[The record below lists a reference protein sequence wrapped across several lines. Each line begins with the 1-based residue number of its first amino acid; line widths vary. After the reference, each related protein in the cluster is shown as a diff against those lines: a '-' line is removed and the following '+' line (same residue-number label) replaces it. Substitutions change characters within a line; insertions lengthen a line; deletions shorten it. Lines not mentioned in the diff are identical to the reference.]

1 MPRLLVARFAA
12 LISALALVAG
22 CQIENP
28 PSASRDGLA
37 PDPAIPAYA
46 SLPDGVDLDAPFEAL
61 FCPDD
66 PVITLE
72 LALIDRVREQRAV
85 DPGEFDE
92 GTNPYRIRYA
102 VYNLRNADVVER
114 LAAAHHE
121 GVDVQVMMESDQ
133 LDPARDWNWAD
144 EALIDEGFEYADD
157 HRDLDEEG
165 RATAD
170 LIGIVDSGLMHLKVR
185 LFETPAG
192 VTLLS
197 GSMNPGDNAVHN
209 DETLHLINE
218 PALVERYVAAYEA
231 VLADTPLHNEWD
243 EAAAANVLF
252 TPVGSGDEPGQ
263 RILQWLSVEDELILL
278 MVYSLRDISAP
289 GFGDSLVDVVA
300 ERVNAGVPVLA
311 ITDRKQTDGYWDT
324 TEDELRAAGATVW
337 EVTNHTT
344 PYTAMHHKVA
354 VLGMDDIRVITDAS
368 NWTKAG
374 LGSASDDASNVESIL
389 FLDTTALDGGRTGRR
404 YLGQFVHVLAR
415 YADQLEDDGE
425 PGYDVIYNALV
436 ANPGWPGQD
445 VEFAADEAHTI
456 WGETIYARGD
466 RLELGVWGFEGPG
479 VPLTTDSD
487 SYPSWST
494 WEPVTIPLG
503 TPFEWKFVATHED
516 TGDTR
521 WEAGGNHRDLAQ
533 PPALIAE
540 DSLRLREA
548 WRSW

>member
-1 MPRLLVARFAA
+1 MYCLCVARFAA
-12 LISALALVAG
+12 FIGALVVLVG
-22 CQIENP
+22 CQLDEN
-28 PSASRDGLA
+28 SSEARDGLA
-37 PDPAIPAYA
+37 AEPTIPAYA
-46 SLPDGVDLDAPFEAL
+46 PLPEGVDLDAPFEAL

-85 DPGEFDE
+85 DPGVFDD
-92 GTNPYRIRYA
+92 GVNPYRIRYA

-114 LAAAHHE
+114 LVAAYQE

-144 EALIDEGFEYADD
+144 EALVDAGFEYVDD
-157 HRDLDEEG
+157 HRDLDEVG

-170 LIGIVDSGLMHLKVR
+170 LVGIVDSGLMHLKVR

-192 VTLLS
+192 VTVLS

-218 PALVERYVAAYEA
+218 QALVDRYSDAYEA
-231 VLADTPLHNEWD
+231 VLADSPLHNEWD

-252 TPVGSGDEPGQ
+252 TPVGSGEEPGQ
-263 RILQWLSVEDELILL
+263 RILQWLSAEDELILL

-300 ERVNAGVPVLA
+300 DRVNAGVPVLA
-311 ITDRKQTDGYWDT
+311 ITDRKQSDGYWDT

-354 VLGMDDIRVITDAS
+354 VLGMTDIRVITDAS

-374 LGSASDDASNVESIL
+374 LGSAGEAASNVESVL
-389 FLDTTALDGGRTGRR
+389 FVETGALDGGRTGRR
-404 YLGQFVHVLAR
+404 YLGQFIHVLDR
-415 YADQLEDDGE
+415 YAEQLEDDGE
-425 PGYDVIYNALV
+425 PGFDAIYNALV
-436 ANPGWPGQD
+436 ADPAWPGQD
-445 VEFAADEAHTI
+445 VDFVADEAHTI

-479 VPLTTDSD
+479 VPLTTASD

-494 WEPVTIPLG
+494 WEPASLPLG
-503 TPFEWKFVATHED
+503 TPFEWKFVATDDNSEE
-516 TGDTR
+516 TR
-521 WEAGGNHRDLAQ
+521 WEAGGNHRGLAQ
-533 PPALIAE
+533 PPALVAE
-540 DSLRLREA
+540 DALRLRES